1 MPSLTSSISL
11 ESVALSRFT
20 QDNVTHVATLTLG
33 PADQEKGQEEEEGEG
48 RTGGVALEGRGLGR
62 LPVLPL
68 LPHGHSVHQTGL
80 LPLPCRHL
88 AQVLPCVGHLEQQDD
103 NLRKSLD
110 WNVYKSC
117 ILTSPLLEG

>member
-62 LPVLPL
+62 LPKLPL
-68 LPHGHSVHQTGL
+68 LPH
-80 LPLPCRHL
+80 
-88 AQVLPCVGHLEQQDD
+88 
-103 NLRKSLD
+103 
-110 WNVYKSC
+110 
-117 ILTSPLLEG
+117 